1 MRRGAALLSAL
12 ALLGLTALAAL
23 TEAPAAARSRS
34 AEVMQRRLRKLCGG
48 GSARFGFGYARVL
61 DSERAGGV
69 GHLGS
74 FSVGARG
81 ALGWRLAWGP
91 AIDASVGW
99 SYRSAFAYQFDLL
112 PAAVAVR
119 LGARGMLGLA
129 AGGGL
134 SAAYD
139 RIPFSWQV
147 PAELWLEQ
155 DLGGRVRVALSAR
168 ASWLSDDAR
177 QDGSRFDRLAVDEL
191 AAQLGLRFGR
201 RYRMMNTLVG
211 SGYEVS
217 LGYRELMGTRMLLL
231 GFGFHLSGATP

>member
-1 MRRGAALLSAL
+1 MRRRAALLSAL
-12 ALLGLTALAAL
+12 ALLGLAALAGP
-23 TEAPAAARSRS
+23 TPAQARSRS

-48 GSARFGFGYARVL
+48 GSARFGFGYGRVL
-61 DSERAGGV
+61 DSDRAGGV

-74 FSVGARG
+74 FGVGARG

-99 SYRSAFAYQFDLL
+99 GYRSAFAYEFDLF

-139 RIPFSWQV
+139 RIPFSWQL
-147 PAELWLEQ
+147 PAEFWLEQ
-155 DLGGRVRVALSAR
+155 DLGGRVRVALSGR

-191 AAQLGLRFGR
+191 SAQLGLRFGR
-201 RYRMMNTLVG
+201 RYHMMNTLVG

-217 LGYRELMGTRMLLL
+217 LGYRELLGTRMLLV
-231 GFGFHLSGATP
+231 GFGFHLSGATR